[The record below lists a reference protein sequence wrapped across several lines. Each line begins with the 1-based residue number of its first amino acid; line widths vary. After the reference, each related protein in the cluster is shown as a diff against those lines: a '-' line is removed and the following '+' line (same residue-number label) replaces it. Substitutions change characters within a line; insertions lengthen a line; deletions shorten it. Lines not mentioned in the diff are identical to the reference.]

1 MIELLLALGAGLG
14 LAAACGFRV
23 FVPLLVAAVASRSG
37 HLPLSNGFSWL
48 ATTPA
53 IVALGCATL
62 LELAAYTFPWVD
74 HALDT
79 VATPAAVVA
88 GILASAAVM
97 VDLPPS
103 LRWAVS
109 IVGGGAAAG
118 LVQGASVLLRL
129 KSTAFTGGLAN
140 PLVALV
146 EAIGGVGVALLAVL
160 LPLVALIAVVVLLVV
175 VFRGAGRVVFGRPAH
190 PPPSS

>member
-1 MIELLLALGAGLG
+1 MIALLLALGVGLG

-23 FVPLLVAAVASRSG
+23 FVPLLVAAVAARSG
-37 HLPLSNGFSWL
+37 HLPLANGFSWL

-53 IVALGCATL
+53 LLALVCATL
-62 LELAAYTFPWVD
+62 LELAAYTIPWVD

-109 IVGGGAAAG
+109 IVGGGSAAG
-118 LVQGASVLLRL
+118 LVQGASVVLRL

-140 PLVALV
+140 PLVALL
-146 EAIGGVGVALLAVL
+146 EALGGVGVALLAVL
-160 LPLVALIAVVVLLVV
+160 LPLVALVAVIALLVG
-175 VFRGAGRVVFGRPAH
+175 VFRSAGRVVFGRPAV
-190 PPPSS
+190 PPFSG

>member
-23 FVPLLVAAVASRSG
+23 FVPLLIAAVAARSG
-37 HLPLSNGFSWL
+37 HLPLAGGFTWL
-48 ATTPA
+48 SSTPA
-53 IVALGCATL
+53 LVALGCATV
-62 LELAAYTFPWVD
+62 LELAAYTIPWVD

-79 VATPAAVVA
+79 IATPAAVIA

-109 IVGGGAAAG
+109 IIGGGATAG

-129 KSTAFTGGLAN
+129 KSSAFTGGLAN
-140 PLVALV
+140 PLVALF

-160 LPLVALIAVVVLLVV
+160 LPLVALIAVIALLVV
-175 VFRGAGRVVFGRPAH
+175 VFRSAGRVVFGRPAV
-190 PPPSS
+190 PPLSS